1 MKGGRKEWRGLGGGE
16 GGRLGLE
23 AHVHWALV
31 HDAREEPTLHPVE
44 GAELV
49 VELHCGQEW
58 RRDSALGKEPR
69 RETILCTLAY
79 LVCYSCVSMR
89 SLDLLGS

>member
-1 MKGGRKEWRGLGGGE
+1 MEGVEGGQKRERVSERGSGRVGEQGREGGREGE
-16 GGRLGLE
+16 RLGLE

-58 RRDSALGKEPR
+58 RRRPF
-69 RETILCTLAY
+69 
-79 LVCYSCVSMR
+79 
-89 SLDLLGS
+89 